1 MKLAIV
7 IAITILI
14 SVFCAIVIL
23 FLADVII
30 TVKPYFEIWLKRKL
44 DRAFEPRECAS
55 CKHCATDY
63 TVRPERHYCNMH
75 GKNILRD
82 LSCDRWERR

>member
-1 MKLAIV
+1 MNVVAMILIGIFGV
-7 IAITILI
+7 IA
-14 SVFCAIVIL
+14 VL

-30 TVKPYFEIWLKRKL
+30 TVEPYFRQWLQKKL

-63 TVRPERHYCNMH
+63 SVRPERHYCNMH
-75 GKNILRD
+75 DKNIEKYS
-82 LSCDRWERR
+82 SCDRWERR

>member
-1 MKLAIV
+1 MSVVAMIAIGIFGV
-7 IAITILI
+7 IA
-14 SVFCAIVIL
+14 VL

-30 TVKPYFEIWLKRKL
+30 TVKPYFEIWLRRKL

-63 TVRPERHYCNMH
+63 SVRPERHYCFMN

-82 LSCDRWERR
+82 SSCDRWERR